1 MPGAGSWPA
10 SVAAR
15 SWRRPIDHSAW
26 PRLTA
31 STWGRSRSSSQRRR
45 RPHRRSPSRTAH
57 QRPGPAPASSE
68 QAVAWSGTP
77 PARGCRPPGSVA
89 GQRSSPRAGTAPDRS
104 GMPAGASVGQE
115 HPDLA
120 VLDPPGRPGVLTLH
134 PGRLGALLEEP
145 GLVHHQH
152 PTRVAQVLYDIAA
165 QVSTDLV
172 GIPTSMVEQPLHPV
186 RGVLTGVLGQPPTI
200 LAFHPCQQTT
210 QERSCPTA
218 DLDPAEP
225 RRDPLAQ
232 RRQLARPLLHLRH
245 PGLHLL
251 TPLLHPATAKRAGY
265 PRKVRL

>member
-1 MPGAGSWPA
+1 MGQVAVLQPA
-10 SVAAR
+10 PQSAIAAVDLIGGHPAAR
-15 SWRRPIDHSAW
+15 HTSVQGPLQHHPSKLWLGLELHLLGDAGHPAALPVSGPALGQVQLPID
-26 PRLTA
+26 
-31 STWGRSRSSSQRRR
+31 Q
-45 RPHRRSPSRTAH
+45 
-57 QRPGPAPASSE
+57 
-68 QAVAWSGTP
+68 
-77 PARGCRPPGSVA
+77 
-89 GQRSSPRAGTAPDRS
+89 

-186 RGVLTGVLGQPPTI
+186 RGVLTGVLGQLPTI